1 VSATAIYLTGATA
14 SGKSALA
21 LHLAK
26 RLGGEIISVDSM
38 QVYRGL
44 DIGTAKPSAA
54 EQAGVP
60 HHLID
65 VAGLDEPFDAAQF
78 VRLAK
83 QAEAAIRSRDARPI
97 FCGGPGLYFR
107 ALFDGLGESPPGDEP
122 LRDELEAAPLDG
134 LLAELATK
142 DPAAFESIDRQNR
155 RRVVRAVEV
164 IRLTGQPYSS
174 QRSGW
179 DALGQAPGNL
189 FCITRE
195 GDDLTA
201 RIHERVDAMFAQG
214 LVAETQGLARR
225 GLRENR
231 TASQAIGY
239 RQVLEHL
246 DGGPGRAETVELV
259 KARTR
264 QFAKRQRTW
273 FRNQMICQPVE
284 WAAGKSVDGC
294 CERLLGMLC

>member
-1 VSATAIYLTGATA
+1 MSAPAIYLTGATT

-54 EQAGVP
+54 EQAEVP

-83 QAEAAIRSRDARPI
+83 RAEAAIRSRDARPI
-97 FCGGPGLYFR
+97 FCGGTGLYFR

-122 LRDELEAAPLDG
+122 LRAELEAAPLDE
-134 LLAELATK
+134 LLTELATK

-174 QRSGW
+174 QRTGW
-179 DALGQAPGNL
+179 NAPSQAPRNL

-195 GDDLTA
+195 ADDLA
-201 RIHERVDAMFAQG
+201 GRIHSRVDSMFALG
-214 LVAETQGLARR
+214 LVAETQGLAKR

-246 DGGPGRAETVELV
+246 DGGPALSETVELA
-259 KARTR
+259 KTRTR

-273 FRNQMICQPVE
+273 FRNQMSCQPVE
-284 WAAGKSVDGC
+284 WAAGETAEVC
-294 CERLLGMLC
+294 CERLLGMLG

>member
-1 VSATAIYLTGATA
+1 MSAPAVYLVGATA

-21 LHLAK
+21 LRLAK

-44 DIGTAKPSAA
+44 NIGTAKPSAA

-65 VAGLDEPFDAAQF
+65 VAGLDESFDAARF

-83 QAEAAIRSRDARPI
+83 RAEEEVRSRGARPI
-97 FCGGPGLYFR
+97 FCGGTGLYFR
-107 ALFDGLGESPPGDEP
+107 ALFDGLGGSPPGDES
-122 LRDELEAAPLDG
+122 LRAELEAAPLES
-134 LLAELATK
+134 LLDELKAK

-164 IRLTGQPYSS
+164 IRLTGRPYSS
-174 QRSGW
+174 QRTGW
-179 DALGQAPGNL
+179 DAPGQAPENL

-195 GDDLTA
+195 PGDLA
-201 RIHERVDAMFAQG
+201 KRIDSRVDAMFARG
-214 LVAETQGLARR
+214 LVAETERLAGL
-225 GLRENR
+225 GLRDNR
-231 TASQAIGY
+231 TARQALGY

-246 DGGPGRAETVELV
+246 DNGPGLAETVERV

-273 FRNQMICQPVE
+273 FRNQMQCRPVE
-284 WAAGKSVDGC
+284 WAAGEPADTCG
-294 CERLLGMLC
+294 ERLTGLFG

>member
-1 VSATAIYLTGATA
+1 MSATAIYLTGATA

-44 DIGTAKPSAA
+44 DIGTAKPSPA

-83 QAEAAIRSRDARPI
+83 QAEAAIRFPRRAAD
-97 FCGGPGLYFR
+97 FCGGTGLYFR

-155 RRVVRAVEV
+155 RRVVRAMEV
-164 IRLTGQPYSS
+164 IRLTGKPYSS

-179 DALGQAPGNL
+179 DTLQAPGNL

-201 RIHERVDAMFAQG
+201 RITKG
-214 LVAETQGLARR
+214 WTQCSRRAWSPRRRAWPGAACAKIGPPARR
-225 GLRENR
+225 SATGRCWSIS
-231 TASQAIGY
+231 TA
-239 RQVLEHL
+239 
-246 DGGPGRAETVELV
+246 GRD
-259 KARTR
+259 RPR
-264 QFAKRQRTW
+264 RW
-273 FRNQMICQPVE
+273 S
-284 WAAGKSVDGC
+284 W
-294 CERLLGMLC
+294 

>member
-1 VSATAIYLTGATA
+1 MSATAIYLTGATA

-21 LHLAK
+21 LRLAK

-97 FCGGPGLYFR
+97 FCGGTGLYFR

-164 IRLTGQPYSS
+164 IRLTGQSYSS

-201 RIHERVDAMFAQG
+201 RIHERVDTMFALG
-214 LVAETQGLARR
+214 LVAETQGLA
-225 GLRENR
+225 
-231 TASQAIGY
+231 
-239 RQVLEHL
+239 
-246 DGGPGRAETVELV
+246 
-259 KARTR
+259 
-264 QFAKRQRTW
+264 
-273 FRNQMICQPVE
+273 
-284 WAAGKSVDGC
+284 
-294 CERLLGMLC
+294 

>member
-1 VSATAIYLTGATA
+1 MSAPAIYLAGATA

-21 LHLAK
+21 QRLAG
-26 RLGGEIISVDSM
+26 RLRGEIISVDSM

-65 VAGLDEPFDAAQF
+65 VTGLDEPFDAAQF

-83 QAEAAIRSRDARPI
+83 RAEAAVRSRGARPI
-97 FCGGPGLYFR
+97 FCGGTGLYFR
-107 ALFDGLGESPPGDEP
+107 ALFEGLGESPPGDDS
-122 LRDELEAAPLDG
+122 LRAELEAIPMEE
-134 LLAELATK
+134 LLAELAAK
-142 DPAAFESIDRQNR
+142 DPEAFKAVDRQNP

-164 IRLTGQPYSS
+164 IRLTGHPYSS
-174 QRSGW
+174 QRTGW
-179 DALGQAPGNL
+179 GAPGQAPGNL
-189 FCITRE
+189 FCITRKS
-195 GDDLTA
+195 DDLA
-201 RIHERVDAMFAQG
+201 KRIHARVDRMFEQG
-214 LVAETQGLARR
+214 LVAETESLAKR

-231 TASQAIGY
+231 TACQALGY

-246 DGGPGRAETVELV
+246 NGELGLAETVELV

-273 FRNQMICQPVE
+273 FRNQMECQPFE
-284 WAAGKSVDGC
+284 CAADELVDGC
-294 CERLLGMLC
+294 CERLLGMLG